1 MRNLWRIGRFE
12 VRRQFAGFDKRSL
25 LLILLLGAALAAVLT
40 AALQEGVGPDR
51 GLYRVESDPD
61 HLLLPAV
68 QDDPRFDVVLGD
80 GSRYHG
86 GEAELWL
93 HRDGVTVDPD
103 TEKGRAAIEAL
114 EQAVQ
119 AWIEDRMGAE
129 EDGAAAFPVQVNVI
143 HEVRASASDQAD
155 AIRDDPAPED
165 GNGTGGGDGGGGEDG
180 DGTASDPPTVLRSPS
195 DTAQVETALRPSEV
209 EPPFPMRSLLLT
221 FAYMVPMN
229 LLGQTY
235 SGALLSERVRGRG
248 VMLLAAPASGA
259 TVLWGKSLPY
269 ALATLVLAGVVTVW
283 IGASLVGLLAALA
296 FLAFLL
302 AASALLGVTARNLR
316 ELTFFQVGLTTMTSL
331 FLFLPAIFTALPPVA
346 FLSPVHVVA
355 STIRGDPVALVP
367 FLYATLPLL
376 LAGAALAVL
385 ATVLYREETL
395 FSPRT
400 PGEDLLIGIRNATTR
415 AWQRLA
421 AGALVVPFAY
431 AAEILLVVFAITLDL
446 RLAFLLFLFGGA
458 AVEELLK
465 ALPAMAHRHRP
476 LPPVR
481 TGLLVGGGFFLAEK
495 LALLLGLAGFA
506 DLPFGSGAL
515 AAFGAGSLALL
526 LAPVVLHS
534 VTAMIS
540 AAGFRMGR
548 GWGAVGILAAILV
561 HAGYNAVVILGVAR

>member
-1 MRNLWRIGRFE
+1 MRNLGRIGRFE
-12 VRRQFAGFDKRSL
+12 LRRQFAGFDRRSL
-25 LLILLLGAALAAVLT
+25 LLVLLVGAALAVVLT
-40 AALQEGVGPDR
+40 AAIQEGVRPDR
-51 GLYRVESDPD
+51 GLYRVESDAD
-61 HLLLPAV
+61 HVLLPAV
-68 QDDPRFDVVLGD
+68 QEDPRFDVTLGD
-80 GSRYHG
+80 GTQYRA

-93 HRDGVTVDPD
+93 HGDAVRAAD
-103 TEKGRAAIEAL
+103 TEKQRAALEAL

-119 AWIEDRMGAE
+119 AWLEDRMAE
-129 EDGAAAFPVQVNVI
+129 ETDTAAAFPVQVNVI
-143 HEVRASASDQAD
+143 HELRPSAGAQAD
-155 AIRDDPAPED
+155 TVPEEGGGGD
-165 GNGTGGGDGGGGEDG
+165 GTGGGTGGGDG
-180 DGTASDPPTVLRSPS
+180 SDRNATTSRPPIVLQDPS
-195 DTAQVETALRPSEV
+195 DTAQVDAALRPSEV

-248 VMLLAAPASGA
+248 VMLLSAPASGA

-269 ALATLVLAGVVTVW
+269 ALATLVLALVVSVW
-283 IGASLVGLLAALA
+283 IGASAVGLLAALS

-355 STIRGDPVALVP
+355 STVRGEAVGLVP

-400 PGEDLLIGIRNATTR
+400 PGEDLLAGIGNATSR
-415 AWQRLA
+415 WWQTLLA
-421 AGALVVPFAY
+421 GGLVVPFAY
-431 AAEILLVVFAITLDL
+431 AAEILLVVFAVTLDL

-458 AVEELLK
+458 AIEEVLK
-465 ALPAMAHRHRP
+465 ALPAWAHHRKP
-476 LPPVR
+476 LPPLR
-481 TGLLVGGGFFLAEK
+481 TGLLVGTGFFLVEK
-495 LALLLGLAGFA
+495 LALLLGLAGFS
-506 DLPFGSGAL
+506 DLPFGGSAL
-515 AAFGAGSLALL
+515 AAFGAGSLVLL
-526 LAPVVLHS
+526 LAPILLHS
-534 VTAMIS
+534 ATAAIS
-540 AAGFRMGR
+540 ATGFRYGR
-548 GWGAVGILAAILV
+548 GWGVVGVLAAIVV
-561 HAGYNAVVILGVAR
+561 HAGYNAVVILGAGA